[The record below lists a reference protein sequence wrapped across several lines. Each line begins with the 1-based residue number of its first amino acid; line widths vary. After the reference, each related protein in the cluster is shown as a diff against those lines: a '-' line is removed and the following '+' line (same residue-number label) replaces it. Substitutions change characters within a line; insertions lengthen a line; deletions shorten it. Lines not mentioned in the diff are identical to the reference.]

1 MEIPIK
7 ADEEFSLRP
16 FEGLSWPPL
25 ISGTLLRR
33 YKRFIADVRLRD
45 KSVIQ
50 AHCPNSGS
58 MKGCNE
64 PGRNVY
70 LSWSDNPRRTLKYT
84 WEMIR
89 MPGSLVGINTLVP
102 NRLAAASI
110 AAGKIDELRG
120 YDSLRTEVTVGAN
133 TRLDLRLARNDGRDC
148 YVEVKNCTL
157 VEDGT
162 AYFPD
167 AVTERG
173 LKHLHQLEKLRQQGH
188 RSIVFFVIQ
197 RSDARRF
204 RPADM
209 IDPEYGRQLR
219 KAVKNN
225 VEILAYDVHI
235 SLKRIAL
242 RKSVPWEL

>member
-1 MEIPIK
+1 VEIPIK
-7 ADEEFSLRP
+7 VNQELCHGPRG
-16 FEGLSWPPL
+16 GLSWPRL

-33 YKRFIADVRLRD
+33 YKRFIAEVQLGDE
-45 KSVIQ
+45 SVVQ

-64 PGRNVY
+64 PGRRVY
-70 LSWSDNPRRTLKYT
+70 LSGTNNPNRALKYT

-102 NRLAAASI
+102 NRLVAASI
-110 AAGKIDELRG
+110 AAGEIDELRG
-120 YDSLRTEVTVGAN
+120 YDSLRTEVRVGSKS
-133 TRLDLRLARNDGRDC
+133 RLDLRLSRTDGSAC
-148 YVEVKNCTL
+148 YVEIKNCTL
-157 VEDGT
+157 VQQGI

-173 LKHLHQLEKLRQQGH
+173 LKHLRELQALTQQGH
-188 RSIVFFVIQ
+188 RGIVFFVIQ
-197 RSDARRF
+197 RSDAREF

-209 IDPEYGRQLR
+209 IDPEYGSQLR
-219 KAVKNN
+219 KAVQNN

-235 SLKRIAL
+235 SLKHIAL